1 MSLTSPLSSTPT
13 PQTNPIKIMI
23 ADDSAVIRGLL
34 TRWLSN
40 DGDLLIKGTVNDGQS
55 AVDRLRDWEPDI
67 AILDIEMPIMSG
79 LEALPKLL
87 AQNPK
92 LKVIMVSALTTKG
105 ADITLR
111 ALELGA
117 SDYIPKPE
125 ASAVGGAEA
134 FRLELISKVKA
145 LCGRHSPRPV
155 PSPLS
160 PAPSS
165 MIVPSHKATSL
176 PQTPLP
182 QSRFAVP
189 SQGAPIAKAPEANP
203 LASKPKPL
211 SMAETVVK
219 PAALKTGL
227 ASFRPKI
234 PAKILVV
241 GSSTGGPPALKIF
254 LQELKPSW
262 RLPILIVQH
271 MPAAF
276 TPILAQHLNEAC
288 SLSVVEAK
296 NGQVIEAGHVY
307 IAPGD
312 YHMTIKGTRAEPVI
326 ELDQKPQENFCR
338 PAVDPLFRS
347 AADLYGGSTL
357 GVVLT
362 GMGSDGCLGAKTIR
376 DKGGRVYVQDQ
387 ETSIVW
393 GMPGAIADAGLADM
407 IKPIPAL
414 AEACRISI

>member
-1 MSLTSPLSSTPT
+1 MSAQSVSSSEITPKS
-13 PQTNPIKIMI
+13 QPIKIMI

-34 TRWLSN
+34 TRWLSS
-40 DGDLLIKGTVNDGQS
+40 DAELMIVGTVNDGQS
-55 AVDRLRDWEPDI
+55 AIDRIGDWSPDI
-67 AILDIEMPIMSG
+67 AILDIEMPVMSG
-79 LEALPKLL
+79 LESLPKLL

-105 ADITLR
+105 ANVTLR

-134 FRLELISKVKA
+134 FRLELISKIKA
-145 LCGRHSPRPV
+145 LCNRSPKPRFA
-155 PSPLS
+155 
-160 PAPSS
+160 PAPS
-165 MIVPSHKATSL
+165 VPFTPA
-176 PQTPLP
+176 PLP
-182 QSRFAVP
+182 SQARFSIPQPKIEPLTSPVTPP
-189 SQGAPIAKAPEANP
+189 SPSLIPPSAPTPARRPEAI
-203 LASKPKPL
+203 
-211 SMAETVVK
+211 
-219 PAALKTGL
+219 KTIISG
-227 ASFRPKI
+227 FRPKI

-254 LQELKPSW
+254 LQGLKPSW

-288 SLSVVEAK
+288 ELTVCEAK
-296 NGQVIEAGHVY
+296 NDQIIEPGHVY

-312 YHMTIKGTRAEPVI
+312 FHMTIKGTRAEPI
-326 ELDQKPQENFCR
+326 IALDQKPVENFCR

-347 AADLYGGSTL
+347 AASLFGGSTL

-362 GMGSDGCLGAKTIR
+362 GMGSDGCLGARSIR
-376 DKGGRVYVQDQ
+376 DSGGRIYVQDQ

-393 GMPGAIADAGLADM
+393 GMPGAIAEAGLADL
-407 IKPIPAL
+407 IKPLPDL
-414 AEACRISI
+414 ADACRTSL